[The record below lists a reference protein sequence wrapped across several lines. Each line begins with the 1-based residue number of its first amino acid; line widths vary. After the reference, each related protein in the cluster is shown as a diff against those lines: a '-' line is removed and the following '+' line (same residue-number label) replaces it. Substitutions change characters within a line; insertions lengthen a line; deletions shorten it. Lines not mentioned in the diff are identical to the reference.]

1 MLCITLHEE
10 LLIYGLFL
18 IFQGTAP
25 GSYVTQCNAT
35 DADSAANAK
44 VTYHIVEGAAN
55 KFSIDSVTGIITTT
69 GQFDRESGTNEYVV
83 SRNKVLSFLTR
94 VKGKGKVALLPC
106 APKTVDLQSERVM
119 VFAGS

>member
-1 MLCITLHEE
+1 M
-10 LLIYGLFL
+10 YGLFL

-35 DADSAANAK
+35 DADSAANAN

-69 GQFDRESGTNEYVV
+69 GQFDRESGINEYVV
-83 SRNKVLSFLTR
+83 S
-94 VKGKGKVALLPC
+94 
-106 APKTVDLQSERVM
+106 
-119 VFAGS
+119 

>member
-1 MLCITLHEE
+1 ML
-10 LLIYGLFL
+10 LF
-18 IFQGTAP
+18 FQGTAP

-55 KFSIDSVTGIITTT
+55 KFSINNVTGIITTT

-83 SRNKVLSFLTR
+83 SRNKVVSFLTR
-94 VKGKGKVALLPC
+94 VKGNGRVALLPC
-106 APKTVDLQSERVM
+106 APKSVDKGNV
-119 VFAGS
+119 